1 LDYLGREIVNPEA
14 LSGLYDRH
22 AAAVYQLGLLAGLR
36 RAQAERLV
44 ITTFYTA
51 WKTPRGYDGRLSE
64 RDWLLAIALGAIG
77 RRSNPLFHWR
87 RSKRSIPALRL
98 AHVQITGG

>member
-1 LDYLGREIVNPEA
+1 MSPEA
-14 LSGLYDRH
+14 LSQLYDRH

-36 RAQAERLV
+36 RAQAERV
-44 ITTFYTA
+44 VVATFYTA
-51 WKTPRGYDGRLSE
+51 WKTASRCDSTLSE
-64 RDWLLAIALGAIG
+64 RDWLLTIALAAIG
-77 RRSNPLFHWR
+77 RRSHPVFPWR